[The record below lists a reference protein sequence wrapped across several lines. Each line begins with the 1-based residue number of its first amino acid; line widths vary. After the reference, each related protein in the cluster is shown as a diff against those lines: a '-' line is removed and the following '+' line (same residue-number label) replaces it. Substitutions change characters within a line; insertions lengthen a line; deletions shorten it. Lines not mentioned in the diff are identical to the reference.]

1 MKYKVVISEGC
12 TANGLEVNGRSW
24 NSEYIPT
31 TLTEEERTEFV
42 NYLFDKI
49 KEGYETGEIG
59 ITELVRL
66 FYYDDCEISPTC
78 ETCGDSVVTEYR
90 EL

>member
-12 TANGLEVNGRSW
+12 TANGIEVNGKSW
-24 NSEYIPT
+24 YSEYTPIR
-31 TLTEEERTEFV
+31 LKEEERTEFV

-49 KEGYETGEIG
+49 KECYETGEID

-66 FYYDDCEISPTC
+66 FHYDDYKVSPTC